1 MTLFILDDD
10 ERNSLLL
17 HIRIYLAVTVFVA
30 LFGGIYEIFSHEVY
44 SYYMIYAFGI
54 PLVLGVVPS
63 IIILMHGKNM
73 PSRAALNSYNSGVA
87 MLTLGSV
94 VKGILD
100 IYGTT
105 NVLLLV
111 YPIAGCMLIIIGMIL
126 AYVSIKKKNRNK
138 VISEVA

>member
-10 ERNSLLL
+10 ERNSLLF

-126 AYVSIKKKNRNK
+126 AYVSIKRKNRNK

>member
-1 MTLFILDDD
+1 MTLFILDDN
-10 ERNSLLL
+10 EKNSLLL
-17 HIRIYLAVTVFVA
+17 HIKIYLAVTVFVA
-30 LFGGIYEIFSHEVY
+30 IFGGIYEIFSHEVY

-54 PLVLGVVPS
+54 PLILGVVPS
-63 IIILMHGKNM
+63 VIILLHGKNM

-87 MLTLGSV
+87 MLTLGSI

-111 YPIAGCMLIIIGMIL
+111 YPVVGCILIVIGIIL
-126 AYVSIKKKNRNK
+126 ACVSVKRKNRNK
-138 VISEVA
+138 VISEAA